1 LARVLIVGCG
11 CRGLGLAAELMEEGH
26 AIRATTRDPRRV
38 AELESAGAEAWVGDP
53 LRLAS
58 LTGALEAVTIACWL
72 LGSAQGERGD
82 LEALHGPRLRFFLER
97 TVDTTLRGFVY
108 EAAGTVDAEILAAGA
123 EIAEDARRRWE
134 IPVAVLRASPADP
147 EVWRREAALAT
158 RSLLQP
164 EGLR

>member
-11 CRGLGLAAELMEEGH
+11 CRGRGLAAELMADRH
-26 AIRATTRDPRRV
+26 AVRGTTRDAGR
-38 AELESAGAEAWVGDP
+38 AMELEAAGVDAWVGDP

-58 LTGALEAVTIACWL
+58 LTGALEAVTIVSWL
-72 LGSAQGERGD
+72 LGSAQGDRGD
-82 LEALHGPRLRFFLER
+82 LEALHGSRLRFFLER
-97 TVDTTLRGFVY
+97 TVDTTVRGFVY

-134 IPVAVLRASPADP
+134 IPIALLRASPGDP
-147 EVWRREAALAT
+147 DAWRGEAAVAT

-164 EGLR
+164 EG